1 MAQAGTEPGVRDKMR
16 RLYGFDLER
25 EVRDELEGRSDFKRV
40 DEVYG
45 MLTEK
50 GPGLSGPWC
59 DRLEVPL
66 PLRL

>member
-1 MAQAGTEPGVRDKMR
+1 MR
-16 RLYGFDLER
+16 RLYGFDLKR
-25 EVRDELEGRSDFKRV
+25 EVRDGLDGRSDFKRV

-45 MLTEK
+45 MLAEK
-50 GPGLSGPWC
+50 CPGLSGPWC